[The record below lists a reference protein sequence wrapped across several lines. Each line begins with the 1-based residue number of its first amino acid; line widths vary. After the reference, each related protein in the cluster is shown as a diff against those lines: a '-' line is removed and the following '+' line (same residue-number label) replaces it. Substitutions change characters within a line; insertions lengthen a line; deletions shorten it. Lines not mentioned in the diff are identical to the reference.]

1 MEPGMLLTSITL
13 NKKIL
18 FLISILILLTVYIQR
33 SLLFKTVKKDFLE
46 TSCPNLSYQLEGNVK
61 IQPLSNDS
69 TRVLLKHI
77 SNKNPYV
84 KQGGHFS
91 PVFCNPRDVPKG
103 KTAIIIPYRDRF
115 EHLLIFLQHM
125 HPILTKQKLEYKI
138 YVIHQFGNDPFNRGK
153 LVNIGFINAMYENN
167 WDCIIIHDVDYLP
180 LNDMNPYNCD
190 ISPRRM
196 ITGSSKWNYEYLSP
210 YPSFF
215 GGVSSIKPSHFKLVN
230 GFSNKYFGWGGEDD
244 DLSKRIQI
252 KGIKIKVLDEKEA
265 MIGRYKMLDHKPAV
279 PDEHRL
285 QRLAHAIADMPLS
298 GLNSLHFKLIAK
310 KEELLY
316 SNITVDL
323 LFSESN

>member
-1 MEPGMLLTSITL
+1 MLLTSITH

-103 KTAIIIPYRDRF
+103 TTAIIIPYRDRF

-138 YVIHQFGNDPFNRGK
+138 YVIHQ
-153 LVNIGFINAMYENN
+153 
-167 WDCIIIHDVDYLP
+167 
-180 LNDMNPYNCD
+180 
-190 ISPRRM
+190 PRRM

-252 KGIKIKVLDEKEA
+252 KGLKIKVLDEKEA
-265 MIGRYKMLDHKPAV
+265 MIGRYKMLDHEPAV

-323 LFSESN
+323 SFRKVIKMLQEGSISCRIKLNANLMT